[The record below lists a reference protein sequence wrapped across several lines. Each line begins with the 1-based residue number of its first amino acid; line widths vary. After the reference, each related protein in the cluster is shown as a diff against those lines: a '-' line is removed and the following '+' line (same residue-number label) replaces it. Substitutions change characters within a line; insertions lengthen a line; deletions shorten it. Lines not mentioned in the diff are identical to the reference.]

1 VLDSKWI
8 WSHSLIVKNELL
20 YLHEVLGMRYIPR
33 PSAEGARG
41 LESLKPSQE
50 SLSSQ
55 GLIVV
60 GEKEELGGEAGE
72 LLKKMLSAIH
82 IEIDK
87 PHGATLLDIE
97 GSEWRLH
104 PENTEGAA
112 VLILG
117 QKSAEKVLKDKI
129 DDLAKLRGALLHIDS
144 RVFLYTFN
152 PSELIESPQAKR
164 LAWEDLKTLRSWV
177 DTYRGGSAGKQDD

>member
-1 VLDSKWI
+1 M
-8 WSHSLIVKNELL
+8 IVKNELL

-33 PSAEGARG
+33 PSAEQGP
-41 LESLKPSQE
+41 SQVLKPA
-50 SLSSQ
+50 LA
-55 GLIVV
+55 LVVV
-60 GEKEELGGEAGE
+60 GEKEELGSAPGE

-87 PHGATLLDIE
+87 PQGATLLDIE
-97 GSEWRLH
+97 DSEWRLL
-104 PENTEGAA
+104 PENTTGAA

-129 DDLAKLRGALLHIDS
+129 DDLAKLRGALLHIDG